1 MKRFKT
7 KKRRD
12 NKVIIFI
19 FILLFFII
27 FVILSL
33 QKLNVSHVNFIEYLL
48 SKTSFIDKNN
58 NYFFYKLTSNIDY
71 LIKPQYFKDKESFV
85 YKEEPLIYLYNT
97 HDTEK
102 YVDGTVVEASTL
114 LKNNLQK
121 LGIKSFVEEKEVS
134 KELSTGLTYYNISRN
149 YLLKAVNNNSFKYYV
164 DIHRDSVTNTKV
176 EINNKVYAK
185 ILFVLGLDNPY
196 YEENKKIMMQ
206 MNKYLEEN
214 YPGLSKGIL
223 EKSGEGVDGVY
234 NQDVSSNVILI
245 EIGGIENNMEEVNN
259 STEIIALMFYNL
271 LGE

>member
-7 KKRRD
+7 KKRRN

-19 FILLFFII
+19 FMLLFLII

-33 QKLNVSHVNFIEYLL
+33 QKLNKSHDNFIEYLL
-48 SKTSFIDKNN
+48 SKSSFVNN
-58 NYFFYKLTSNIDY
+58 KSNYFFHKLSFNIDY
-71 LIKPQYFKDKESFV
+71 LIKPQYFKEKDFLV
-85 YKEEPLIYLYNT
+85 YKEEPRMYLYNT
-97 HDTEK
+97 HDTEE
-102 YVDGTVVEASTL
+102 YIDGSVIDASTL

-121 LGIKSFVEEKEVS
+121 LGIKSIVEDKKVS
-134 KELSTGLTYYNISRN
+134 NELSTGLTYYNISRN
-149 YLLKAVNNNSFKYYV
+149 YLLDAFNNNSFKYYV

-176 EINNKVYAK
+176 EINNKMYAK
-185 ILFVLGLDNPY
+185 IMFVLGLDNPH

-234 NQDVSSNVILI
+234 NQDISSNVLLI

>member
-1 MKRFKT
+1 M
-7 KKRRD
+7 
-12 NKVIIFI
+12 
-19 FILLFFII
+19 LLFFII
-27 FVILSL
+27 FIILSL
-33 QKLNVSHVNFIEYLL
+33 QKLNVSHNNFIEYLL
-48 SKTSFIDKNN
+48 SETSFTDNKS
-58 NYFFYKLTSNIDY
+58 NYLLQRLTSNIDY
-71 LIKPQYFKDKESFV
+71 LIKPQYFKEKESFV
-85 YKEEPLIYLYNT
+85 YNEEPLIYLYNT

-102 YVDGTVVEASTL
+102 YLDGNVIEASML

-121 LGIKSFVEEKEVS
+121 LGIKSLVEEKEVS
-134 KELSTGLTYYNISRN
+134 KELSTGLTHYNISRN
-149 YLLKAVNNNSFKYYV
+149 YLLEAFNKNSFKYYV
-164 DIHRDSVTNTKV
+164 DVHRDSVTNTKV

-185 ILFVLGLDNPY
+185 IMFVLGLDNPY
-196 YEENKKIMMQ
+196 YEENKKVMMK

-234 NQDVSSNVILI
+234 NQDISSNVLLI